1 MGRMSMAIAMA
12 RRNQIRADFPP
23 PDREYA
29 RRPNGSVCPVCI
41 AEGKK
46 CPRCAS
52 EDLSRGHRRG
62 ER

>member
-12 RRNQIRADFPP
+12 RRNQIHANFPA

-29 RRPNGSVCPVCI
+29 RRPNGFVCSVCV

-52 EDLSRGHRRG
+52 EDRLHEHGRRSA
-62 ER
+62 